1 MADQVTINGSQMSWA
16 SLTVRVHGM
25 LLSGFTALSYD
36 DKREQ
41 ALLWGAGHA
50 QTPRGKTSG
59 QYTPGVCK
67 ITGYVSTTQEM
78 RALLAKLSP
87 SGSSYGGVEFQVVAQ
102 FIELGSEEAQTAVL
116 GRCTWV
122 SNSASFQQ
130 GTDGLVEDVEFQPMW
145 ITRNGLSL
153 YEPLAL

>member
-16 SLTVRVHGM
+16 SLTVRVSGM
-25 LLSGFTALSYD
+25 LLSGYTALSYD

-50 QTPRGKTSG
+50 QIPRGKTSG

-67 ITGYVSTTQEM
+67 ITGYVSTVQEM
-78 RALLAKLSP
+78 RALLAQQSP
-87 SGSSYGGVEFQVVAQ
+87 SGTSYGGVDFQVVAQ
-102 FIELGSEEAQTAVL
+102 FIELGSEEAQTVVL

-122 SNSASFQQ
+122 SNSASFQL
-130 GTDGLVEDVEFQPMW
+130 GTDGLAEDVEFQPMW
-145 ITRNGLSL
+145 ILRNGLSL